1 MKAAISTVPIS
12 LRLNMFTGLVFAL
25 ILFIPLATQATEW
38 NYREQSKI
46 QWRAYGEAAFAE
58 AKAMNKPLY
67 VLVYANWCHW
77 CKKFE
82 TETLETELI
91 RALLQEK
98 MIPVAV
104 DNVIQ
109 PKVGQQLGAKLVP
122 TSVIL
127 TPAGQRLMRFYG
139 FLNASELDEALR
151 NVLLRWKKGEL
162 PAEEFGDESTC
173 CPVR

>member
-1 MKAAISTVPIS
+1 MKAAICIVPITS
-12 LRLNMFTGLVFAL
+12 RINVFMGIILTL
-25 ILFIPLATQATEW
+25 ILFIPQATHATEW

-46 QWRAYGEAAFAE
+46 QWREYGDAAFAE

-67 VLVYANWCHW
+67 VLIYANWCHW

-82 TETLETELI
+82 TKTLETELI
-91 RALLQEK
+91 RNLLQEK

-104 DNVIQ
+104 DNVEQ
-109 PKVGQQLGAKLVP
+109 PEIGQKLGAKLVP

-127 TPAGQRLMRFYG
+127 TPDGQRLLRFYG
-139 FLNASELDEALR
+139 FLSADELDEALR
-151 NVLLRWKKGEL
+151 RTLLRWRKGEL
-162 PAEEFGDESTC
+162 PEEEFGDESTC